1 MNANENVSPI
11 LPPQNIKNNKKKAA
25 ISSVSKSKVVVAN
38 HYFKPV
44 NADTDLPLEKGKEYV
59 VLSEDVGGC
68 PGWWRVKNKFG
79 DVGLIPSNYV
89 EEKSR
94 QSLSQFH
101 WFLPELDRESAERLL
116 RLDGRDGVFLVR
128 FSASQDL
135 FTISLLVRSGR
146 HSDVKHYLMRRSESG
161 EAYYLSEHHLF
172 DSIEELI
179 HYHRHDAGSL
189 AVRLKHAPTP
199 AANKNSSHNKLHRL
213 SGLYGDKSWE
223 IRVSELSL
231 LEELGS
237 GQFGVVRRGKWVK
250 VIEDADGRRKSSSVD
265 VAVKLM
271 KEGTMSEQDFVREA
285 KVMTKLKHPNL
296 VQLFGLCIEHR
307 PICIVTE
314 FMRYGERRFATPR
327 VTFHPK
333 RMEFPFPSLFHPFH
347 PSSG

>member
-1 MNANENVSPI
+1 MP
-11 LPPQNIKNNKKKAA
+11 LQNIKNKKKPAVVV
-25 ISSVSKSKVVVAN
+25 SSHSKGKVVIAN
-38 HYFKPV
+38 HFFKPV
-44 NADTDLPLEKGKEYV
+44 NVDTDLTLEKGKEYV
-59 VLSEDVGGC
+59 VLSEEVDGC
-68 PGWWRVKNKFG
+68 PGWWRVKNKYG

-116 RLDGRDGVFLVR
+116 RADGREGVFVVR
-128 FSASQDL
+128 FSSSQDL
-135 FTISLLVRSGR
+135 FTISLLVKSGR
-146 HSDVKHYLMRRSESG
+146 HSEVKHYLMRRSENG
-161 EAYYLSEHHLF
+161 ESYYLSEHHLF
-172 DSIEELI
+172 NSIEELI

-189 AVRLKHAPTP
+189 AVRLKHVPSQSS
-199 AANKNSSHNKLHRL
+199 NKNANYKLNRL
-213 SGLYGDKSWE
+213 CLYGDKSWE

-250 VIEDADGRRKSSSVD
+250 VIEDSEGRRKSSSVD

-314 FMRYGERRFATPR
+314 FMKYGE
-327 VTFHPK
+327 
-333 RMEFPFPSLFHPFH
+333 
-347 PSSG
+347 